1 MDTQARIEFFNQLP
15 VFASLSQKG
24 LTQLAKL
31 CQLRRAAR
39 YKFVYMPDQHI
50 DCLYFLVRGRI
61 KMGSFAADG
70 REILKDIL
78 LPGAFFGELGLAGAR
93 VHTDYAQVLLDDAE
107 FLTIT
112 LSDFHNLMQENPT
125 LLFAVLGHL
134 SLRVQRT
141 EERLTN
147 LMSKDARERIIEF
160 LVDSAGKE
168 GHQIGMETL
177 VKHHLTQSDIAS
189 LTGTSRQTVTSVLND
204 LRKSNLIYFRRKSIL
219 IRDVAKLA

>member
-1 MDTQARIEFFNQLP
+1 MDAQSKIEFFNQLP
-15 VFASLSQKG
+15 VFASLSPKG
-24 LTQLAKL
+24 LTQLAHIS
-31 CQLRRAAR
+31 QLRTAAR
-39 YKFVYMPDQHI
+39 FKFVYMPDQPI

-61 KMGSFAADG
+61 KMGTFAADG

-78 LPGAFFGELGLAGAR
+78 LPGALFGELGLAGSNT
-93 VHTDYAQVLLDDAE
+93 HTDYAQVLLDDAE
-107 FLTIT
+107 FLTIS
-112 LSDFHNLMQENPT
+112 LSDFHILMHDNPA
-125 LLFAVLGHL
+125 LVFAVLSHL

-160 LVDSAGKE
+160 LVDTASKE
-168 GHQIGMETL
+168 GHQIGFETL
-177 VKHHLTQSDIAS
+177 LKHQLTQSDIAS

-204 LRKSNLIYFRRKSIL
+204 LKRSNLIYFRRKSIL

>member
-1 MDTQARIEFFNQLP
+1 MDTQSRIEFFNQLP

-24 LTQLAKL
+24 LTQLANL

-39 YKFVYMPDQHI
+39 YKFVFMPDQHI

-78 LPGAFFGELGLAGAR
+78 LPGTFFGELGLAGSS

-112 LSDFHNLMQENPT
+112 LSDFHNLMKENPT
-125 LLFAVLGHL
+125 LVFAVLGHL

-204 LRKSNLIYFRRKSIL
+204 LRQSNLIYFRRKSIL